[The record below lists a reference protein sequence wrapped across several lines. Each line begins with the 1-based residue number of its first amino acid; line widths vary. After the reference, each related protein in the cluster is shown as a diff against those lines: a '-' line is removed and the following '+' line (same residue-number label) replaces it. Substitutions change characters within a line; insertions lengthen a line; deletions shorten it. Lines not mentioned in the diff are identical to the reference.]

1 MSDAAVKRLVT
12 PKSVK
17 TTRELKNQVPGVQT
31 PGTASLMT
39 LAVSVVVVAALYV
52 ARDMMIPITIAVL
65 LSFVLAPLVGRLRR
79 LGLWR
84 VPSVLLAVFLALGII
99 LALGAVI
106 GIQLSQLSSQAS
118 VYAFTVGKKVDV
130 IRTYATAQA
139 EALSSRLGHSVE
151 APKPPAQAAPRG
163 DDGPKPVPVEVRQ
176 PEPQPLDM
184 VARIAVPVLSP
195 LGSLGIILVVAVF
208 ILMQMEDL
216 RDRMI
221 RLFGSGDL
229 HRTTAALDEAGERL
243 SRYFLT
249 QLALNAGFGT
259 IVALGLWILGVPSPA
274 LFGIIAALF
283 RFVPYVGS
291 AGAALL
297 PLLLA
302 AAVDPGWGMVAE
314 TAAMFLVIELV
325 TGQILEPLAY
335 GHSTGLSPVSVVVSA
350 IFWGWLWGPVGLILS
365 MPLTLCLVV
374 MGRHVEH
381 LQFIDVLLGDQPALT
396 PAEGFYQRIL
406 AGDADEALDQAEILL
421 RDRPLSA
428 YYDEVGLAG
437 LQMAANDSLRG
448 VLTDE
453 QLRHVQES
461 VGAVVLDLTG
471 HDDEGPQ
478 VEPGSGAAGTV
489 LCVAG
494 RGPLDEAACS
504 MVAQVLAKRGLSSRI
519 VTTEAVARGAI
530 ETLDVSGVTMVCV
543 SYLEAASSLS
553 SLRYL
558 MRRIHDRAP
567 GMPTMVGL
575 WHVDASALDQER
587 LRTVI
592 GADHYTTSLREAVAI
607 CVSWATVPLVEGT
620 AEVVAAE

>member
-1 MSDAAVKRLVT
+1 MSDAAVKRLTLSGPANTV
-12 PKSVK
+12 
-17 TTRELKNQVPGVQT
+17 RELNNKVAPART

-39 LAVSVVVVAALYV
+39 LAVSVVIIGSLYV

-84 VPSVLLAVFLALGII
+84 VPSVLLAVILALGII
-99 LALGAVI
+99 LALGAII
-106 GIQLSQLSSQAS
+106 GIQLGQLSSQAS
-118 VYAFTVGKKVDV
+118 FYAQTVGKKVEV
-130 IRTYATAQA
+130 IRSFAAAQA
-139 EALSSRLGHSVE
+139 EALTARLARGVP
-151 APKPPAQAAPRG
+151 AQKPAAQAAPQSN
-163 DDGPKPVPVEVRQ
+163 DGPKPVPVEVHQ
-176 PEPQPLDM
+176 PEPTPFEVLE
-184 VARIAVPVLSP
+184 RIAVPVLAP

-221 RLFGSGDL
+221 RLFGSNDL

-243 SRYFLT
+243 SRYFLM

-274 LFGIIAALF
+274 LFGIMAALF

-291 AGAALL
+291 IGAALL

-302 AAVDPGWGMVAE
+302 AAVDPGWSMVIE
-314 TAAMFLVIELV
+314 TAAMFVVIEAI
-325 TGQILEPLAY
+325 TGQVLEPLAY

-365 MPLTLCLVV
+365 MPLTLSLVV
-374 MGRHVEH
+374 MGRHVQH

-406 AGDADEALDQAEILL
+406 AGDADEALDQAEVLL
-421 RDRPLSA
+421 RDRPLSV
-428 YYDEVGLAG
+428 YYDEVALAG

-448 VLTDE
+448 VLTDD

-471 HDDEGPQ
+471 HDDEGPS
-478 VEPGSGAAGTV
+478 VEPDADFKGTV

-504 MVAQVLAKRGLSSRI
+504 MLAQILAKRGLSSRI
-519 VTTEAVARGAI
+519 VSAEAVSRGLI
-530 ETLDVSGVTMVCV
+530 DTLDVAGVTMVCV
-543 SYLEAASSLS
+543 SFLEVASSLS

-558 MRRIHDRAP
+558 MRRIHQRTP
-567 GMPTMVGL
+567 GLPTLVGL
-575 WHVDASALDQER
+575 WHMDAAGLDQER
-587 LRTVI
+587 LRAVV
-592 GADHYTTSLREAVAI
+592 GADQYTTSLREAAAT
-607 CVSWATVPLVEGT
+607 CVSWAAVGGVKHGAVE
-620 AEVVAAE
+620 AAAA

>member
-1 MSDAAVKRLVT
+1 MSDASVRRLVA
-12 PKSVK
+12 PKPSK
-17 TTRELKNQVPGVQT
+17 LPRELKNKVSAAET

-39 LAVSVVVVAALYV
+39 LAVSVVIIGFFYV
-52 ARDMMIPITIAVL
+52 ARDMMIPITLAVL

-79 LGLWR
+79 FGLWR

-99 LALGAVI
+99 LSLGAII
-106 GIQLSQLSSQAS
+106 GIQVGQLSSQAS
-118 VYAFTVGKKVDV
+118 IYASTVGKKVEV
-130 IRTYATAQA
+130 IRGYATAQA
-139 EALSSRLGHSVE
+139 EAFSARMGRGVP
-151 APKPPAQAAPRG
+151 APKPPAQAARQAN
-163 DDGPKPVPVEVRQ
+163 DGPKPVPVEVHQ
-176 PEPQPLDM
+176 PDPSPLEM
-184 VARIAVPVLSP
+184 VEKIALPVLAP

-249 QLALNAGFGT
+249 QLALNAGFGA
-259 IVALGLWILGVPSPA
+259 IVALGLWILGIPSPA

-291 AGAALL
+291 VGAALL

-302 AAVDPGWGMVAE
+302 AAVDPGWTMVVE
-314 TAAMFLVIELV
+314 TAALFVVIEAV
-325 TGQILEPLAY
+325 TGQVLEPLAY
-335 GHSTGLSPVSVVVSA
+335 GHTTGLSPVSVVVSA

-374 MGRHVEH
+374 LGRHVEH

-406 AGDADEALDQAEILL
+406 AGDADEALDQAEVLL

-437 LQMAANDSLRG
+437 LQMATNDSLRG

-471 HDDEGPQ
+471 HDDEGPRA
-478 VEPGSGAAGTV
+478 EPGEGSAATV

-504 MVAQVLAKRGLSSRI
+504 MLAQILAKRGLSSRI
-519 VTTEAVARGAI
+519 VSTEAVSRGLI
-530 ETLDVSGVTMVCV
+530 DTLDVAGITMVCV

-558 MRRIHDRAP
+558 MRRIHERTP
-567 GMPTMVGL
+567 GLPTMVGL
-575 WHVDASALDQER
+575 WHVKADELDQDR
-587 LRTVI
+587 LRAVI
-592 GADHYTTSLREAVAI
+592 GADQYTTSLREAVAT
-607 CVSWATVPLVEGT
+607 CVSWATMPVLENGGVQ
-620 AEVVAAE
+620 VVAA